1 MWQLPNWILQ
11 TCWNAALPLKLDRV
25 RFLCNRGS
33 AYIALFD
40 HYAGC
45 FENITGKR
53 NRTQLSDACNHESA
67 ICNFSRILGARA
79 LIFGTDP
86 ALLTTTDQFCAHNSR
101 EENEKYRQLVA
112 DNTAWQ
118 QQHYRSG
125 DGTVALGGGG
135 KASSAWSPFFKRKA
149 VAAVPTFGFGG
160 AITRGQLTPE
170 ETASSTSRI
179 LASSPP
185 STSDSPSSKKGPRR
199 LIVDLAA
206 QEDKEEEPVIVSSN
220 LDLNNPVLVLNK
232 KAFWLVFNQLRNN
245 DKRNCIVRESNPGR
259 PRGRRAFYL

>member
-1 MWQLPNWILQ
+1 M
-11 TCWNAALPLKLDRV
+11 
-25 RFLCNRGS
+25 
-33 AYIALFD
+33 
-40 HYAGC
+40 
-45 FENITGKR
+45 
-53 NRTQLSDACNHESA
+53 
-67 ICNFSRILGARA
+67 
-79 LIFGTDP
+79 
-86 ALLTTTDQFCAHNSR
+86 
-101 EENEKYRQLVA
+101 A

-179 LASSPP
+179 LASS
-185 STSDSPSSKKGPRR
+185 TSDSPSSKKGPRR

-220 LDLNNPVLVLNK
+220 LNLDNPVLVLNK
-232 KAFWLVFNQLRNN
+232 KAFSLVFN
-245 DKRNCIVRESNPGR
+245 
-259 PRGRRAFYL
+259 